1 MRNKG
6 VYRYKMGRSQLVRVR
21 GLVRRRGVVALLW
34 AEMEAAYSGVQGLQ
48 RMAHV
53 PCAALS
59 SLW

>member
-1 MRNKG
+1 MRKKG
-6 VYRYKMGRSQLVRVR
+6 VYRYKMGRPQLVRVR
-21 GLVRRRGVVALLW
+21 GLVRKRGVIALLW
-34 AEMEAAYSGVQGLQ
+34 AEMEPVLSGAQGLQ